1 MRRRDV
7 LTGAGWLAVGASANF
22 PAPAI
27 AQRVRQLTMVTDW
40 PENMPG
46 LLPGARQLAQTIGDA
61 TGGRIK
67 VEVFASGALV
77 RPFETFDA
85 VQAGVADMFHSFLG
99 YFETKSPA
107 FHFFSAIPFGF
118 TADELFA
125 WVQFGGGQ
133 DLWDALCA
141 PFNIKPLLSQSSGTQ
156 MGGWFTSEVTS
167 VERFKGLRYR
177 MAGPGAEVLRRLGAT
192 VVVLPGSEIVP
203 SLKSG
208 AIDACEW
215 VGPWLDMAM
224 GLHGAASYYYYP
236 AWHEPGTAQTL
247 GINRR
252 VWESLDAS
260 DRGVIEAVA
269 AAEYTRSLAEYT
281 ANNALSLRKLRDEG
295 SVKIMKFDD
304 SMLKAFLAISR
315 DVVAELGAGD
325 DLVAGKISASYRQFL
340 ASSMDWSDSSE
351 RAYLNSR
358 RLG

>member
-7 LTGAGWLAVGASANF
+7 LASAGWLGTGASVGF

-27 AQRVRQLTMVTDW
+27 AQGVRQLTMVTDW
-40 PENMPG
+40 PENVPG

-61 TGGRIK
+61 TGGRLKI
-67 VEVFASGALV
+67 EVFASGALV
-77 RPFETFDA
+77 RPFESFDA

-99 YFETKSPA
+99 YFEAKSPA
-107 FHFFSAIPFGF
+107 FHFFSAIPFGL

-133 DLWDALCA
+133 ELWDTLSA

-156 MGGWFTSEVTS
+156 MGGWFTSEITS
-167 VERFKGLRYR
+167 IERFKGLRYR

-192 VVVLPGSEIVP
+192 VVVLPGTEIVP

-236 AWHEPGTAQTL
+236 AWHEPGTAQSL

-260 DRGVIEAVA
+260 DRAVIEAVA
-269 AAEYTRSLAEYT
+269 AAEYARSLAEFN

-295 SVKIMKFDD
+295 AVKIMKFDD
-304 SMLKAFLAISR
+304 SVLKAFLAISK
-315 DVVAELGAGD
+315 DVIAELGSTD
-325 DLVAGKISASYRQFL
+325 DLARKISASYQQFL
-340 ASSMDWSDSSE
+340 ASSMDWSDISE
-351 RAYLNSR
+351 RAFLNSR
-358 RLG
+358 KLG

>member
-7 LTGAGWLAVGASANF
+7 LSGAGWLAAGAAAAF

-46 LLPGARQLAQTIGDA
+46 LLPGARQMAQAIGDA
-61 TGGRIK
+61 TGGRLKI
-67 VEVFASGALV
+67 EVFAAGALV

-85 VQAGVADMFHSFLG
+85 VSAGVADMFHTFMG
-99 YFETKSPA
+99 YFESKSPA
-107 FHFFSAIPFGF
+107 FHFWSAIPFGL

-133 DLWDALCA
+133 ELWDTLSA
-141 PFNIKPLLSQSSGTQ
+141 PFNIKPLLSQSTGTQ

-167 VERFKGLRYR
+167 LERFKGLRYR

-192 VVVLPGSEIVP
+192 VVVLAGSDIVS

-236 AWHEPGTAQTL
+236 AWHEPGTSQTL

-260 DRGVIEAVA
+260 DRAVIEAVA
-269 AAEYTRSLAEYT
+269 AAEYARSLAEYN
-281 ANNALSLRKLRDEG
+281 ANNALSLRKLRQDG
-295 SVKIMKFDD
+295 AVKITKFDD
-304 SMLKAFLAISR
+304 SMLKAFFALSK
-315 DVVAELGAGD
+315 DVVAELGASD
-325 DLVAGKISASYRQFL
+325 QLAGKISVSYQQFV
-340 ASSMDWSDSSE
+340 ASSADWSDISV
-351 RAYLNSR
+351 RAFLNSR